1 MTPAI
6 RVRRV
11 DAFHE
16 REIVELAEVLV
27 DCVEGGAS
35 VSFMLP
41 LSREKAG
48 AYWRSAAESARAG
61 ERVVLAALDAAGAIV
76 GTVQLMLNL
85 PENQPHR
92 ADLAKMLV
100 HRRARHQGVGAALLA
115 AAEECAREQGRT
127 LLVLDTASV
136 DARRLYERGGW
147 QRVGVVP
154 GFALYPDGRPCA
166 TTFYFKALEDGLSAP
181 AAP

>member
-1 MTPAI
+1 MESGI
-6 RVRRV
+6 RVRRLG
-11 DAFHE
+11 AFHE
-16 REIVELAEVLV
+16 REIVELTEVLI

-48 AYWRSAAESARAG
+48 AYWRSVAESASRG
-61 ERVVLAALDAAGAIV
+61 ERAVLGALDAAGTIV

-100 HRRARHQGVGAALLA
+100 
-115 AAEECAREQGRT
+115 
-127 LLVLDTASV
+127 LDTASA
-136 DARRLYERGGW
+136 DAERLYERHGW

-154 GFALYPDGRPCA
+154 GFALYPDGRLCA

>member
-1 MTPAI
+1 VPGI
-6 RVRRV
+6 PVRRL

-16 REIVELAEVLV
+16 REIVELAEVLI

-48 AYWRSAAESARAG
+48 AYWRGVAESARRG
-61 ERVVLAALDAAGAIV
+61 ERVVLAALDAARTIV
-76 GTVQLMLNL
+76 GTVQLMLDL

-92 ADLAKMLV
+92 GDLAKMLV

-115 AAEECAREQGRT
+115 AAEDCARHEGRT
-127 LLVLDTASV
+127 LLVLDTANA
-136 DARRLYERGGW
+136 DAERLYERGGW

-154 GFALYPDGRPCA
+154 GYALYPDGRPCA
-166 TTFYFKALEDGLSAP
+166 TTFYFKALAQSPGAP
-181 AAP
+181 AAR